1 MSEIKIHIF
10 HIGKVCVAPELTFGG
25 EHYSALKASGVLDRK
40 SKRLWLP
47 VSAYLIECAHGNVLF
62 DCGWHRDM
70 SPHGIFERRAQIR
83 SLGSLPMYF
92 TNQVVVES
100 SAAIDEQLA
109 ARGVAPVD
117 WDAVL
122 LSHLDCDHANGLKL
136 VADAKKILVLK
147 DELRFAE
154 NGSPVNRIRYNADWW
169 RGTKMQTFDWNGLMG
184 SAGRSY
190 DVFGDGMLMMVNI
203 PGHSKGLC
211 ALGITGEDG
220 RLRRRRPREKI
231 VGRRCCSPASPTTA
245 RRRKSRSRGSGHRV
259 GSGTALRASPTTIP
273 MSNRARLHYKR
284 VTGSASGAACCS
296 FQGLIISTVDV
307 RNLLRIFTVE
317 SQGLHDITFPTGGKE
332 TKMGRSFRQWRNIL
346 CRLSSRSTPSS
357 WRYFSYAIP
366 INSSMWRWRC

>member
-10 HIGKVCVAPELTFGG
+10 HIGKVCVAPELPFGG

-47 VSAYLIECAHGNVLF
+47 VLAHLIECAHRNVLF

-70 SPHGIFERRAQIR
+70 SPHGVFERRAQIR
-83 SLGSLPMYF
+83 SLGSLPLYF

-122 LSHLDCDHANGLKL
+122 LSHLDCDHTNGLKL

-184 SAGRSY
+184 PAGRSY
-190 DVFGDGMLMMVNI
+190 DV
-203 PGHSKGLC
+203 S
-211 ALGITGEDG
+211 ATG
-220 RLRRRRPREKI
+220 
-231 VGRRCCSPASPTTA
+231 CS
-245 RRRKSRSRGSGHRV
+245 
-259 GSGTALRASPTTIP
+259 
-273 MSNRARLHYKR
+273 
-284 VTGSASGAACCS
+284 
-296 FQGLIISTVDV
+296 
-307 RNLLRIFTVE
+307 
-317 SQGLHDITFPTGGKE
+317 
-332 TKMGRSFRQWRNIL
+332 
-346 CRLSSRSTPSS
+346 
-357 WRYFSYAIP
+357 
-366 INSSMWRWRC
+366 